1 MEIYKILRESEN
13 YMEFT
18 TDLEEMLDELGSK
31 VGELEFMHFSRHN
44 LSLAQH
50 WKTFSGTF
58 KKVKSGATAIPDIS
72 CWRGAT
78 LILSELA
85 YTTLEATLQPYGE
98 LLPITCNGETY
109 YIFNCLTLA
118 SIDKKKSSQSP
129 LDEGLIE
136 FDNIAF
142 EEDSIRGKLLFKSQE
157 EGCTAIFCGD
167 DFLNIVN
174 SQNIKGIK
182 FSENLSEI
190 F

>member
-1 MEIYKILRESEN
+1 MKIYKILRDSEN
-13 YMEFT
+13 HMEFT
-18 TDLEEMLDELGSK
+18 TNLEEMLDELGPK
-31 VGELEFMHFSRHN
+31 VGDLEFMHFSRHN
-44 LSLAQH
+44 LRLAQY

-58 KKVKSGATAIPDIS
+58 RKVKSGASALPDIS

-78 LILSELA
+78 LVLSEPT
-85 YTTLEATLQPYGE
+85 YSTLEFILQPYGE
-98 LLPITCNGETY
+98 LLPIICNGETY

-118 SIDKKKSSQSP
+118 SIDKKKSTQSP

-136 FDNIAF
+136 FDKIAF
-142 EEDSIRGKLLFKSQE
+142 EENSIQGKLVFKSQE
-157 EGCTAIFCGD
+157 EGCTAIFCCD
-167 DFLNIVN
+167 DFINIIN